1 MIVRGNIKSKN
12 NTYYRNHCPN
22 SVAHC
27 NLKKRKRSKNIFV
40 PASIFEVSTGCRIQ
54 CLNGNTHAKIYL
66 IRYMLSGEKIKMCKA
81 YRRWTPSDSKSSHGL
96 CLGELKMDDECI
108 SVWPT
113 NMERCIYITHNYLLQ
128 NIKAII
134 IVGWGQIDAYGN

>member
-1 MIVRGNIKSKN
+1 MVVRGNIKSKN

-27 NLKKRKRSKNIFV
+27 NLKKKVRMYFV
-40 PASIFEVSTGCRIQ
+40 PAAIFEVSTGCRIQ
-54 CLNGNTHAKIYL
+54 CLKGNTHAKIYL
-66 IRYMLSGEKIKMCKA
+66 IRSVLSGEKIKMCKA
-81 YRRWTPSDSKSSHGL
+81 YGRWTPSNSKSSHGL
-96 CLGELKMDDECI
+96 CLGELKMDHQCI

-113 NMERCIYITHNYLLQ
+113 NMERCQMDIYYTQLHYLLQ

-134 IVGWGQIDAYGN
+134 IVG